1 VTDLEI
7 RVLGPIEVRR
17 GGNPVALGG
26 RTTLTLLAGLAV
38 SPRRVVS
45 VDALIDCIW
54 DAEPPG
60 NPRAALHN
68 GVSRLRRILGHGSV
82 ETHGWGYRLHV
93 DADDVDLLRFDEH
106 LAAARR
112 ATALG
117 LDKTAVAALDDAI
130 HLWREPL
137 LGNVDSPSLHREVVP
152 RLTERYLE
160 AVETWTEL
168 RLRLGIPGALE
179 ELAAVARAYP
189 LREHLTGQLMIA
201 LVRAG
206 RRADALVAYNTL
218 RCALREELGI
228 DPAAALQDLNV
239 KIRRADP
246 ELDIAAP
253 RHPQPAAGNAVAS
266 PGRGNGAAAFAPG
279 GLVPPSGTWDRDAG
293 GHPAAR

>member
-7 RVLGPIEVRR
+7 RVLGPIEVLR
-17 GGNPVALGG
+17 GGNQVSLG

-38 SPRRVVS
+38 APRRVIS
-45 VDALIDCIW
+45 VDALIDYIW
-54 DAEPPG
+54 DAEPPR

-68 GVSRLRRILGHGSV
+68 GVSRLRRILGEGSV
-82 ETHGWGYRLHV
+82 ETHGWGYRL
-93 DADDVDLLRFDEH
+93 DADAGDVDLLRFDGH
-106 LAAARR
+106 LAAARQ

-117 LDKTAVAALDDAI
+117 LDEAAVAALDDAI

-160 AVETWTEL
+160 AVESWAEL

-201 LVRAG
+201 LVRDG
-206 RRADALVAYNTL
+206 RRADALVAYNSL
-218 RCALREELGI
+218 RRALREELGI
-228 DPAAALQDLNV
+228 NPAAALVNLNV
-239 KIRRADP
+239 KILRADP
-246 ELDIAAP
+246 EVGIAAS
-253 RHPQPAAGNAVAS
+253 RRPQPADGNAVAS
-266 PGRGNGAAAFAPG
+266 TLPG
-279 GLVPPSGTWDRDAG
+279 
-293 GHPAAR
+293 